1 MRIPRNAAV
10 FLAALTVGWFVSCAP
25 SPAPPAA
32 LSGVVTS
39 SDGSPASRA
48 IVTLRADSGTM
59 AFSAVADDA
68 GRYRFETLEPGEYG
82 VTAQGSDAVT
92 TAPVSA
98 VIPAEPGT
106 VLDIT
111 VEAGLSAWDAA
122 QSPAFLALLPNG
134 EEKRKF
140 ILDCTGC
147 HHFSQRTVGFED
159 RLKTREEWTEWVQ
172 VMMANNA
179 FMSPSREVGE
189 TVDWVSGHLEEAA
202 AGAPRPEMQRV
213 PRLSSEAA
221 SRASYT
227 EYDIP
232 VPEDLPHDLMVDV
245 DGRIVVTGQLTGVM
259 FVLDP
264 VTGAW
269 EDIAIPVEGF
279 ANPRAIDIDHEGNWM
294 VALGAPQSLARRT
307 RATGEWDIHYVD
319 MHPHSVQFDAEGDLW
334 YNGHFSIDPE
344 RIGWW
349 DGDTGEANP
358 IVVPSEAMPDGGIT
372 MQYGLRVAPDGTVW
386 TTQLHG
392 GRLIRYDPPTGE
404 FTLYDMPVSA
414 SGPRRP
420 DVGSDG
426 RVWIPEYAGGQ
437 LTVFDPSTEEFRRFQ
452 LPIQDAL
459 PYVVRVDPRRNVVW
473 IGTSAAETVFRFDPS
488 TETFE
493 AFPLPTRG
501 ALIRH
506 MDIDE
511 ESGDLWA
518 AYGAFPSRGVN
529 RILRIRTE

>member
-1 MRIPRNAAV
+1 MRRPRSAAV
-10 FLAALTVGWFVSCAP
+10 LLAASTVGWFVSCTP
-25 SPAPPAA
+25 NPARPAA
-32 LSGVVTS
+32 LSGLVTS
-39 SDGSPASRA
+39 PDGTPASGA

-68 GRYRFETLEPGEYG
+68 GRYRFDALQPGEYG

-92 TAPVSA
+92 TAPLSTVVPS
-98 VIPAEPGT
+98 EPGT

-111 VEAGLSAWDAA
+111 LETGLSAWDAA
-122 QSPAFLALLPNG
+122 RSPAFLGLLPDG

-147 HHFSQRTVGFED
+147 HHFNQRTVGFED
-159 RLKTREEWTEWVQ
+159 RLKTPEEWTAWVQ

-179 FMSPSREVGE
+179 LMSPSRDVGG
-189 TVDWVSGHLEEAA
+189 TVDWVTDHLGDAA
-202 AGAPRPEMQRV
+202 AGAARPDMGRV
-213 PRLSSEAA
+213 ARPSSEAA
-221 SRASYT
+221 TGATYT

-232 VPEDLPHDLMVDV
+232 VPEDLPHDLMVDI

-259 FVLDP
+259 FILDP
-264 VTGAW
+264 VTGSW
-269 EDIAIPVEGF
+269 ENLEIPVEGF
-279 ANPRAIDIDHEGNWM
+279 ANPRAIDIDAEGNWM

-307 RATGEWDIHYVD
+307 RATGDWDIYYVD

-349 DGDTGEANP
+349 DAETGTTNP

-392 GRLIRYDPPTGE
+392 GRLIRYDPSTGE
-404 FTLYDMPVSA
+404 FTLYDMPVPA

-426 RVWIPEYAGGQ
+426 RIWIPEYAGGQ
-437 LTVFDPSTEEFRRFQ
+437 LAVFDPATEEFRRFE
-452 LPIQDAL
+452 LPIKDAL
-459 PYVVRVDPRRNVVW
+459 PYVVRVDRTRDVVW
-473 IGTSAAETVFRFDPS
+473 IGTSAAETVFRFDPA

-511 ESGDLWA
+511 ASGDLWA

-529 RILRIRTE
+529 KILRIQAG